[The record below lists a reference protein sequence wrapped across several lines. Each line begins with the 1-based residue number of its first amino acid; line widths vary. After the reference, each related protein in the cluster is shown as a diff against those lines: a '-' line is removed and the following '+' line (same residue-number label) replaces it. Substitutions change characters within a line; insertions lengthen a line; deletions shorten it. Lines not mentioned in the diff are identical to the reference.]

1 MSKPLPIHPT
11 SEGHRALRS
20 PGQISKTI
28 AYYVS
33 FLALG
38 LAIAAMGPTLP
49 YLADQTDSPLGAVS
63 SLFTTH
69 ALGYLLISLLAGRL
83 YDRVKGHPVMAV
95 ALILMALTLA
105 LVPLTPLLWLL
116 VLIFLVLG
124 MAEATVDIGGNTLL
138 VWVHHDRVGPF
149 MNGLHFFFGLGA
161 FLTPILVAQ
170 VVLASSGIVWA
181 YWILALLALPVAAW
195 LLFLPSPVAPAD
207 PSDEPMQQ
215 RDGAVPRGK
224 RGILVALFA
233 AFQFLYVGAEIGFA
247 GWLFSYAVV
256 SGLASATNA
265 AYLTSAFWGA
275 LTLGRLLAIPMS
287 ARARPSFI
295 LVGDMAGCL
304 ISLSII
310 ILWPDSPEAI
320 WVGAIGTGLSMASVF
335 PVIMSLAE
343 RRMTI
348 TGLTTG
354 WFFFGAS
361 IGAMSLPWFMG
372 QLFER
377 ISPLATMFAIFLTLL
392 AALGVLVALLSYSRR
407 HAADLGGGPRRGE

>member
-1 MSKPLPIHPT
+1 
-11 SEGHRALRS
+11 
-20 PGQISKTI
+20 
-28 AYYVS
+28 
-33 FLALG
+33 
-38 LAIAAMGPTLP
+38 
-49 YLADQTDSPLGAVS
+49 
-63 SLFTTH
+63 
-69 ALGYLLISLLAGRL
+69 
-83 YDRVKGHPVMAV
+83 MAV
-95 ALILMALTLA
+95 ALIVMALTLA

-116 VLIFLVLG
+116 VLVFLVLG
-124 MAEATVDIGGNTLL
+124 MAEATLDIGGNTLL

-170 VVLASSGIVWA
+170 VVLASDGINWA
-181 YWILALLALPVAAW
+181 YWILALLALPVAA
-195 LLFLPSPVAPAD
+195 LLLRVPSPMAPAD
-207 PSDEPMQQ
+207 FSDESLLQ
-215 RDGAVPRGK
+215 RDSTAAKGK
-224 RGILVALFA
+224 RGVLVALFA
-233 AFQFLYVGAEIGFA
+233 AFQFLYVGAEIGFG
-247 GWLFSYAVV
+247 GWIFSYAVV
-256 SGLASATNA
+256 TGLAGAVSA

-295 LVGDMAGCL
+295 LMGDLAGCL
-304 ISLSII
+304 ISLGII

-320 WVGAIGTGLSMASVF
+320 WVGTLGMGLSMASVF

-361 IGAMSLPWFMG
+361 IGAMSLPWLMG
-372 QLFER
+372 QLFES
-377 ISPLATMFAIFLTLL
+377 ISPLATMVAIFVTIL
-392 AALGVLVALLSYSRR
+392 AAMGVLVALLSYSRR

>member
-1 MSKPLPIHPT
+1 MSKPLPVYPT
-11 SEGHRALRS
+11 SEWPRAPER
-20 PGQISKTI
+20 PGQISNTI
-28 AYYVS
+28 AYYIS

-49 YLADQTDSPLGAVS
+49 YLADQTDSPLSAIS

-83 YDRVKGHPVMAV
+83 YDRAKGHPVMAV
-95 ALILMALTLA
+95 ALIVMAVTLA
-105 LVPLTPLLWLL
+105 VVPLTPLLWLL
-116 VLIFLVLG
+116 VLVFLVLG
-124 MAEATVDIGGNTLL
+124 MAQATVDIGGNTLL

-170 VVLASSGIVWA
+170 VVLASDGIVWA
-181 YWILALLALPVAAW
+181 YWILALLALPVAVW
-195 LLFLPSPVAPAD
+195 LLILPSPVAAAD
-207 PSDEPMQQ
+207 PSGEPLRQ
-215 RDGAVPRGK
+215 RDGTIAEGK
-224 RGILVALFA
+224 RGILVGLFA
-233 AFQFLYVGAEIGFA
+233 AFLFFYVGAEIGFA

-275 LTLGRLLAIPMS
+275 LTLGRLLAIPVS

-295 LVGDMAGCL
+295 LLGDMVGCL

-310 ILWPDSPEAI
+310 ILSPDSPEALL
-320 WVGAIGTGLSMASVF
+320 VGAIGMGLSMASVF

-343 RRMTI
+343 RRMTVS
-348 TGLTTG
+348 GLTTG
-354 WFFFGAS
+354 WFFFLAS
-361 IGAMSLPWFMG
+361 IGAMSLPWIMG

-377 ISPLATMFAIFLTLL
+377 ISPLATMVAILIV
-392 AALGVLVALLSYSRR
+392 VL
-407 HAADLGGGPRRGE
+407 ADLGILIALLAYSSRHSVNPVESTAPEG